1 MGATVV
7 VARRRVSWVV
17 RHGTGQA
24 RPLLLLACLWLPAC
38 SDDDQ
43 VARSGLPVVTTAQTL
58 RFGTSN
64 SMVTFDPHLADTGP
78 QFSTYLTLVYDGLTG
93 LDIESPFEPDP
104 GLATS
109 WTWPDDN
116 TIDLTLRRGVRFID
130 GERFDAHAAKAN
142 IDRLMELKGPR
153 INTVASMYAAE
164 VLDEYTL
171 RLHLHYP
178 DPTLLYNLGLSPG
191 LMVSPA
197 AFDNPDLDLNPVG
210 TGPWLYD
217 RARST
222 LGEVLHFV
230 PNPDYWD
237 PAFSDAPAIAVHE
250 LVNNRAR
257 LNALISG
264 QIDLAIVGPTEAEPA
279 RDQGFAVTSR
289 ANRWFGMTILDRAG
303 DLVPEM
309 GDARVRQALGFAV
322 DRQAI
327 ADAVYFG
334 YARPTSQPMAPGNLG
349 HDPELEAFFSYD
361 PARARALLDEA
372 GIDTFTFT
380 VPVTAGSIPQYET
393 VQAYLRRVGIDMRIR
408 VIETGSVAALARS
421 RDYPVN
427 TIGYPNFDPDS
438 RHPAIWSVTA
448 GFNPFGYEDPRLER
462 LAAQAIRS
470 LDEDLRARNYREY
483 FNVVVKDVLT
493 LVYLQIDDLVI
504 YDADKL
510 TGVRVGRY
518 IDPLLREIRIKPGA
532 RGFARS
538 TGVGP
543 AATEASLHRL
553 ESAGLLDSN
562 DLESPGLPP

>member
-1 MGATVV
+1 MRETVPLPV
-7 VARRRVSWVV
+7 
-17 RHGTGQA
+17 
-24 RPLLLLACLWLPAC
+24 PLLLLACLSFPGC
-38 SDDDQ
+38 SDEHDGM
-43 VARSGLPVVTTAQTL
+43 AGAGLPVIEAPETV

-64 SMVTFDPHLADTGP
+64 PMVTFDPHLADTGP
-78 QFSTYLTLVYDGLTG
+78 QFSSYLTLVYDGLTA
-93 LDIESPFEPDP
+93 LNLESPFEPHP
-104 GLATS
+104 ALATS
-109 WTWPDDN
+109 WTWPDEK
-116 TIDLTLRRGVRFID
+116 TIDLTLRRGVHFID

-153 INTVASMYAAE
+153 INTVASMYAAD
-164 VLDEYTL
+164 VLDEYAL
-171 RLHLHYP
+171 RLHLHHP

-222 LGEVLHFV
+222 LGEILHFV

-237 PAFSDAPAIAVHE
+237 PAFRDAPAVDVHE
-250 LVNNRAR
+250 LLNNRAR

-264 QIDLAIVGPTEAEPA
+264 QIDLAIVGPTEAAPA
-279 RDQGFAVTSR
+279 RDLGFAVTSR

-303 DLVPEM
+303 ELTPGM
-309 GDARVRQALGFAV
+309 GDPRVRQALGFAV

-349 HDPELEAFFSYD
+349 HDPELESFFSYD

-372 GIDTFTFT
+372 GLDTFTFT
-380 VPVTAGSIPQYET
+380 VPVVAGSVPEYEA
-393 VQAYLRRVGIDMRIR
+393 VQAYLRRVGIDMRIK
-408 VIETGSVAALARS
+408 VIETGSIAAIARS

-427 TIGYPNFDPDS
+427 TIGYPNFDPDA

-448 GFNPFGYEDPRLER
+448 GFNPFGYEDPRIER
-462 LAAQAIRS
+462 LATEAFQS
-470 LDEDLRARNYREY
+470 LDEQLRARNYREY
-483 FNVVVKDVLT
+483 FNVIVKDVLT

-510 TGVRVGRY
+510 TRVRVGRY
-518 IDPLLREIRIKPGA
+518 IDPMLREIRLK
-532 RGFARS
+532 RGTNALAATR
-538 TGVGP
+538 VDPGP
-543 AATEASLHRL
+543 AAASP
-553 ESAGLLDSN
+553 AGCA
-562 DLESPGLPP
+562 EPPAFSSGSIQTC

>member
-1 MGATVV
+1 MPNSVPRA
-7 VARRRVSWVV
+7 AWVGLV
-17 RHGTGQA
+17 
-24 RPLLLLACLWLPAC
+24 ACLGLPAC
-38 SDDDQ
+38 SDGHDE
-43 VARSGLPVVTTAQTL
+43 VASAGLPVVTTAETV

-64 SMVTFDPHLADTGP
+64 PMVTFDPHLADTGP
-78 QFSTYLTLVYDGLTG
+78 QFSSYLTLVYDGLTA
-93 LDIESPFEPDP
+93 LNLASPFEPHP
-104 GLATS
+104 SLATS

-116 TIDLTLRRGVRFID
+116 TIDLTLRRGVHFID

-142 IDRLMELKGPR
+142 IDRLMELEGPR

-164 VLDEYTL
+164 VLDNYAL
-171 RLHLHYP
+171 RLHLHFP

-191 LMVSPA
+191 MMVSPA

-230 PNPDYWD
+230 PNTDHFD
-237 PAFSDAPAIAVHE
+237 PVYHDIPAIDVHE
-250 LVNNRAR
+250 LPDRRAR
-257 LNALISG
+257 LNALVSG

-279 RDQGFAVTSR
+279 RDLGFGVTSR
-289 ANRWFGMTILDRAG
+289 ANRWFGLTILDRAG
-303 DLVPEM
+303 ELVPEM
-309 GDARVRQALGFAV
+309 GDPRVRQALGFAV

-334 YARPTSQPMAPGNLG
+334 YARPTSQPMHRANLG
-349 HDPELEAFFSYD
+349 HDPELESFFSYD
-361 PARARALLDEA
+361 PDRARALLDEA
-372 GIDTFTFT
+372 GIDTFSFT
-380 VPVTAGSIPQYET
+380 VPVTADSVPQYEA
-393 VQAYLRRVGIDMRIR
+393 VQAYLRRVGIDMRIK
-408 VIETGSVAALARS
+408 VIEPGSVAALART

-462 LAAQAIRS
+462 LADEAIRS
-470 LDEDLRARNYREY
+470 LDDDLRARNYREY

-510 TGVRVGRY
+510 AGVRVGRY

-532 RGFARS
+532 PVFA
-538 TGVGP
+538 GVGRLPESSHP
-543 AATEASLHRL
+543 ASASPR
-553 ESAGLLDSN
+553 
-562 DLESPGLPP
+562 P

>member
-1 MGATVV
+1 MPVATLHA
-7 VARRRVSWVV
+7 ARKALARPP
-17 RHGTGQA
+17 A
-24 RPLLLLACLWLPAC
+24 RPLLLFLGLWLAAC
-38 SDDDQ
+38 SSDRDEL
-43 VARSGLPVVTTAQTL
+43 AGPGLPVVATEQTV
-58 RFGTSN
+58 RFGTPN
-64 SMVTFDPHLADTGP
+64 PMVTFDPHLADTGP
-78 QFSTYLTLVYDGLTG
+78 QFSSYLTLVYDGLTH
-93 LDIESPFEPDP
+93 LNLESPFEPHP
-104 GLATS
+104 ALATS

-116 TIDLTLRRGVRFID
+116 TVDLTLRRGVRFID
-130 GERFDAHAAKAN
+130 GERFDARVAKAN
-142 IDRLMELKGPR
+142 IDRLMELEGPR
-153 INTVASMYAAE
+153 INTVTSMYAAE

-217 RARST
+217 QGRST

-230 PNPDYWD
+230 PNPDHWN
-237 PAFSDAPAIAVHE
+237 PAFRDAPAVDVHE
-250 LVNNRAR
+250 LLNDRAR
-257 LNALISG
+257 LNAMISG

-279 RDQGFAVTSR
+279 RDLGLGVTKR
-289 ANRWFGMTILDRAG
+289 PNRWFGFTILDRAG

-309 GDARVRQALGFAV
+309 GDPRVRQALGFAV

-327 ADAVYFG
+327 ADSVYFG
-334 YARPTSQPMAPGNLG
+334 YARPTSQPMASWNLG
-349 HDPELEAFFSYD
+349 HDPELESFFSYD

-380 VPVTAGSIPQYET
+380 VPVTAGSVPQYEA
-393 VQAYLRRVGIDMRIR
+393 VQAYLRRVGIDMRIK
-408 VIETGSVAALARS
+408 VIETGSIAAIARS

-448 GFNPFGYEDPRLER
+448 GFNPFGYEDSRLER
-462 LAAQAIRS
+462 LAAEAIRS
-470 LDEDLRARNYREY
+470 LDEDLRAQNYREY
-483 FNVVVKDVLT
+483 FNVVVKEVLT

-518 IDPLLREIRIKPGA
+518 IDPILREIRIRPRA
-532 RGFARS
+532 SAFAGV
-538 TGVGP
+538 TGVRRPLDP
-543 AATEASLHRL
+543 AQT
-553 ESAGLLDSN
+553 
-562 DLESPGLPP
+562 ESPEPRP

>member
-1 MGATVV
+1 MGRTVPLPI
-7 VARRRVSWVV
+7 
-17 RHGTGQA
+17 
-24 RPLLLLACLWLPAC
+24 PLLLLACLSFPGC
-38 SDDDQ
+38 SDDHDDEL
-43 VARSGLPVVTTAQTL
+43 AGAGLPVIEAPKTV

-64 SMVTFDPHLADTGP
+64 PMVTFDPHLADTGP
-78 QFSTYLTLVYDGLTG
+78 QFSSYLTLVYDGLTA
-93 LDIESPFEPDP
+93 LNLQSPFEPLP
-104 GLATS
+104 ALATS
-109 WTWPDDN
+109 WTWRDEK

-142 IDRLMELKGPR
+142 IDRLMALKGPR

-164 VLDEYTL
+164 VLAEYAL
-171 RLHLHYP
+171 RLHLHHP

-197 AFDNPDLDLNPVG
+197 AFDNPNLDLNPVG

-217 RARST
+217 RGRST

-230 PNPDYWD
+230 PNPDYWN
-237 PAFSDAPAIAVHE
+237 PGFRDAPAVDVHE
-250 LVNNRAR
+250 LLNNRAR

-264 QIDLAIVGPTEAEPA
+264 QIDLAIVGPTEAAPA
-279 RDQGFAVTSR
+279 RDLGFAVTSR

-303 DLVPEM
+303 ESTPGM
-309 GDARVRQALGFAV
+309 GDPRVRQALGFAV

-349 HDPELEAFFSYD
+349 HDPELEGFFSYD

-372 GIDTFTFT
+372 GLDTFTFT
-380 VPVTAGSIPQYET
+380 VPVVAGNVPEYEA
-393 VQAYLRRVGIDMRIR
+393 VQAYLRRVGIDMRIK
-408 VIETGSVAALARS
+408 VIETGSIAAIARS

-427 TIGYPNFDPDS
+427 TIGYPNFDPDA

-448 GFNPFGYEDPRLER
+448 GFNPFGYEDPRIER
-462 LAAQAIRS
+462 LATEAFQS
-470 LDEDLRARNYREY
+470 LDEELRARNYREY
-483 FNVVVKDVLT
+483 FNVIVKDVLT

-518 IDPLLREIRIKPGA
+518 IDPMLREIRLKRGVHALAATRVDPGA
-532 RGFARS
+532 AAAS
-538 TGVGP
+538 P
-543 AATEASLHRL
+543 AGCAE
-553 ESAGLLDSN
+553 
-562 DLESPGLPP
+562 PPALSSGSIRKC